1 MAKCDRLET
10 CGFFK
15 KYQNSHARACDTLI
29 ETFCMDEKKSEAC
42 ARKKIFQ
49 ETGAPPDDDMMPT
62 GLAVD
67 DV

>member
-1 MAKCDRLET
+1 MSKCDKLET

-15 KYQNSHARACDTLI
+15 KYQDSHARACKSLI
-29 ETFCMDEKKSEAC
+29 ETFCLNEEKSETC
-42 ARKKIFQ
+42 ARKKIFK

-62 GLAVD
+62 GQTVD